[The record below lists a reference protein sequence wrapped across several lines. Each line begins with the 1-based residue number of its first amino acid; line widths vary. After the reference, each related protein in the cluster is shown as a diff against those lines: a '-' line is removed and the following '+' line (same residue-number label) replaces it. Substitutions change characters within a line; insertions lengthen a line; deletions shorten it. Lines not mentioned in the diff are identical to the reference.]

1 MPQTPNNKENVSFK
15 DENNT
20 RVFLAP
26 GGGNQYLKANFL
38 HGGLFGSID
47 DWVKFPRISLGR
59 NVRKTPF
66 SKWPPEFRRN

>member
-1 MPQTPNNKENVSFK
+1 MKKPFTSHYKYKQLSHFTF
-15 DENNT
+15 T

-47 DWVKFPRISLGR
+47 DWVKFPRISPGAKR
-59 NVRKTPF
+59 PKNAFFKMAA
-66 SKWPPEFRRN
+66 